1 MIESPIP
8 ATDVIENL
16 RTRGKQWRA
25 SAVPEDLRKF
35 KVETLE
41 VTIDDLEFEMRW
53 FGDVSPFYNPV
64 IYGQVEPTINGS
76 RIRAGFGISRRTIY
90 LMTLYA
96 IMAIL
101 PLLNGGTRFQWI
113 LAGFMATSLS
123 FWAFH
128 NRNDQPMRTRLVEVL
143 ATAATSSRLTTP
155 TPTARPIDARHIS

>member
-16 RTRGKQWRA
+16 RARGKQWRA
-25 SAVPEDLRKF
+25 SAVPDDLKRF

-41 VTIDDLEFEMRW
+41 VTIDDLEFEIRW

-64 IYGQVEPTINGS
+64 ILGEIEPTIKGS
-76 RIRAGFGISRRTIY
+76 RIRAGFGISRRTIF

-101 PLLNGGTRFQWI
+101 PLLNGGGDRLTWI
-113 LAGFMATSLS
+113 LAAVMAVALS
-123 FWAFH
+123 IWALH
-128 NRNDQPMRTRLVEVL
+128 NRSDEPMRSRLVEVL
-143 ATAATSSRLTTP
+143 ATAATSRKAGPISSGSTP
-155 TPTARPIDARHIS
+155 PGR